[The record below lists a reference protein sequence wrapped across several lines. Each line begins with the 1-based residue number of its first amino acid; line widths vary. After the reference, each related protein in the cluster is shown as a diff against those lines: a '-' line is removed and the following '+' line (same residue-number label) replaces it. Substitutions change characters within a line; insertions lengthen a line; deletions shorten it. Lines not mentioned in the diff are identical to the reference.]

1 MRRPVATE
9 GPRPAAGAAVGLL
22 FFVNGA
28 SFSNWLPRI
37 PEVRDRLGL
46 SNAGLG
52 AALLGG
58 GLGGL
63 LASLVVARLLG
74 RFGSRATVLVA
85 AVVLAG
91 GLPLIAAVSSPLALW
106 AVLTA
111 LGALDVCT
119 DMAMNAQG
127 VMIQTQLGRSIMQRL
142 HAAWSLG
149 FLAGAGIGSL
159 AAAAKIPMGMHL
171 VAVALTLT
179 FTIVCV
185 RNHLLAVDA
194 GAPETPHPRAA
205 SARALSAGGPAQR
218 GRVRVTVAMT
228 VTAVGV
234 AVLETIPNDWSAV
247 ALGDLLGA
255 RRLVGAGAFIY
266 ALCMLAGRLGGDHAS
281 DRLGAERLFE
291 LALLVSGVGVVVV
304 VLAPS
309 PAVAL
314 VGFGLWGLGVSVLFP
329 RLYELAASLPG
340 AGAGVGLGAMAF
352 GQRLGFMVQPA
363 MVGSVAGAGTLRWA
377 IALVGGSG
385 FVLVLTSRCSLA
397 GRLGGPRAGRDV
409 VPGG

>member
-1 MRRPVATE
+1 M
-9 GPRPAAGAAVGLL
+9 GLL

-85 AVVLAG
+85 GVVLAG

-111 LGALDVCT
+111 LGVLDVCT

-171 VAVALTLT
+171 VTVALILT

-185 RNHLLAVDA
+185 RNRLLAVDA

-205 SARALSAGGPAQR
+205 STRSLSAGGPARR
-218 GRVRVTVAMT
+218 GAVRVTVAMMA
-228 VTAVGV
+228 TAVGV

-255 RRLVGAGAFIY
+255 RRLLGAGAFVY

-329 RLYELAASLPG
+329 RLYESAASLGGRPP
-340 AGAGVGLGAMAF
+340 V
-352 GQRLGFMVQPA
+352 
-363 MVGSVAGAGTLRWA
+363 LRA
-377 IALVGGSG
+377 
-385 FVLVLTSRCSLA
+385 
-397 GRLGGPRAGRDV
+397 
-409 VPGG
+409 